1 MSMDLGRDLKLRE
14 TELGADLTI
23 SPEGDLMLI
32 EGEENLGQA
41 IINRLRTRVGE
52 LRDLGH
58 PRYGS
63 TLYEMIGQ
71 PNNDRTRSL
80 VRMIVRETIM
90 RDRRVKEIISLT
102 ITTSKRDLNRL
113 NIRVV
118 IKPIVGEGVITIVFP
133 FYLEVR

>member
-90 RDRRVKEIISLT
+90 RDRRVKEIVSLT

>member
-23 SPEGDLMLI
+23 SSEGDLMLI

-113 NIRVV
+113 NI
-118 IKPIVGEGVITIVFP
+118 
-133 FYLEVR
+133 